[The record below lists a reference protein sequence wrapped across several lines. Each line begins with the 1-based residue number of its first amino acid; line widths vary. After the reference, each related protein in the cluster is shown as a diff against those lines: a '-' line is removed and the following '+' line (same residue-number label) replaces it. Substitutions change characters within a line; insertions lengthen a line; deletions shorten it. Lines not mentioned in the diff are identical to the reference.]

1 MDKLRYSELIIS
13 NYASINGYR
22 LFIIADHEDLKVT
35 ELQQTYATQY
45 GYRYA
50 KRTTEV
56 SSFKQVRNIFNQLV
70 NQGYEVIKDY

>member
-1 MDKLRYSELIIS
+1 MDKLKYSELIIS
-13 NYASINGYR
+13 NYVSINGYR

-35 ELQQTYATQY
+35 ELQQTYSTQY
-45 GYRYA
+45 GYQNA

-56 SSFKQVRNIFNQLV
+56 STFKQVRDVFNQLV